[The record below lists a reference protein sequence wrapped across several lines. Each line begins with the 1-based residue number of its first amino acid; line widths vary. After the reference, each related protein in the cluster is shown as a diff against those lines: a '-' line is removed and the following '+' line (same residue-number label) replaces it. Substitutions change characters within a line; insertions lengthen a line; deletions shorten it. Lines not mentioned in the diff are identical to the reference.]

1 LTIQREIQAAK
12 DRLTAE
18 MVEAAAK
25 RAQGIIEKEI
35 KDSDQDQLV
44 NEFIERVE
52 KLH

>member
-1 LTIQREIQAAK
+1 
-12 DRLTAE
+12 
-18 MVEAAAK
+18 MVEAAAHQ
-25 RAQGIIEKEI
+25 AQVIIEKEI